1 MLRGVL
7 GVIAGLVAGV
17 LATGGAEAVGH
28 LLYPLPEGVDV
39 YDPQTQRTLMEIMP
53 AEAKVAV
60 VIAWAFGIFVGS
72 AVAVQVAQRR
82 SWPAWVVAVLLFAAG
97 LYTMIVIPHPDWMLW
112 AATIGTLVSAI
123 AAAYIWARS

>member
-7 GVIAGLVAGV
+7 GVIAGLVAGA

-72 AVAVQVAQRR
+72 AVAVQVAQRW

-97 LYTMIVIPHPDWMLW
+97 LYMMIVIPHPDWMLW